1 MPLCQICNLREATLF
16 ITRTVNGQK
25 SQLAVCRQ
33 CAAESGIVKIDLNNL
48 LAGLAA
54 FSHPA
59 DEKESEEVVACPSCG
74 MTLEEF
80 NQTGRMG
87 CSRCYQTFAEPM
99 EQLFSR
105 IHGHVRHTGK
115 RPGHMAA
122 EVQLLEPVP
131 DTLQRLITELANA
144 IREEAYEQAAELRD
158 RIRRWNATRYR
169 TPGTTRPPDRPTRAV
184 PPAASHATGK
194 TRPPGRC
201 PMNKWY
207 IDAGRNPTWCSAA
220 ASAWP
225 AISRNIRIRTTAIRR
240 RSGG

>member
-59 DEKESEEVVACPSCG
+59 DEKQSEEVVACPSCG

-131 DTLQRLITELANA
+131 DTLQRLKTELANA

-158 RIRRWNATRYR
+158 RIRALERN
-169 TPGTTRPPDRPTRAV
+169 AV
-184 PPAASHATGK
+184 PDTGDNPPAGSADQG
-194 TRPPGRC
+194 
-201 PMNKWY
+201 
-207 IDAGRNPTWCSAA
+207 SAA
-220 ASAWP
+220 GSESRHRENPP
-225 AISRNIRIRTTAIRR
+225 A
-240 RSGG
+240 GEVPHE